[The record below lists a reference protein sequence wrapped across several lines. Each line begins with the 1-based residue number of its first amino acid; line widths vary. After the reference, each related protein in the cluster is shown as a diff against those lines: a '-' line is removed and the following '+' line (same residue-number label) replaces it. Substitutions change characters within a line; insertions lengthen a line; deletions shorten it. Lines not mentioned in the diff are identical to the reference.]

1 MLFERLSSEP
11 LKGEVMGYGK
21 LVLIAG
27 ATLGTMSLAA
37 CSGGSEKSDQAGGG
51 NQSAAAAPAA
61 GIGGNATG
69 AAVATTS
76 APKPSPEST
85 DTLSGATLAQFTG
98 NPASGEKVFIQCK
111 TCHVTDPGV
120 NRIGPSLHG
129 IVGRPAGQVAGYN
142 YSPANK
148 NSGITWSEAKLFQ
161 YLENPQR
168 IVPGTKMAFGGI
180 ADNQKRADLIAWLK
194 TQGPQ

>member
-1 MLFERLSSEP
+1 
-11 LKGEVMGYGK
+11 MGYGK

-61 GIGGNATG
+61 GTGGNATG

-98 NPASGEKVFIQCK
+98 DPASGEKVFIQCK

>member
-1 MLFERLSSEP
+1 
-11 LKGEVMGYGK
+11 MGYGRIL
-21 LVLIAG
+21 LVAGAVVSSASIAG
-27 ATLGTMSLAA
+27 
-37 CSGGSEKSDQAGGG
+37 CSGGNQKSEGEAA
-51 NQSAAAAPAA
+51 NQSAGTAPAA
-61 GIGGNATG
+61 GGGGNAT
-69 AAVATTS
+69 APAVTTTA

-85 DTLSGATLAQFTG
+85 DTLSGATFAQFTG
-98 NPASGEKVFIQCK
+98 DPSSGEKVFIQCK

-129 IVGRPAGQVAGYN
+129 IVGRPAGQVAGFN

-148 NSGITWSEAKLFQ
+148 NSGITWTEPKLFQ

-168 IVPGTKMAFGGI
+168 VVPGTKMAFGGI

>member
-1 MLFERLSSEP
+1 
-11 LKGEVMGYGK
+11 MGYGRML
-21 LVLIAG
+21 LVAG
-27 ATLGTMSLAA
+27 AVVGAA
-37 CSGGSEKSDQAGGG
+37 SVTGCSGGNQKSDGEAA
-51 NQSAAAAPAA
+51 NQSAGTTPAA
-61 GIGGNATG
+61 SGGNTTG
-69 AAVATTS
+69 PAVTTTA

-98 NPASGEKVFIQCK
+98 DPASGEKVFIQCK

-129 IVGRPAGQVAGYN
+129 IVGRPAGQVAGFN

-148 NSGITWSEAKLFQ
+148 NSGITWTDPKLFQ

-168 IVPGTKMAFGGI
+168 VVPGTKMAFGGI